1 MTYLLDTCV
10 FSELVARRPN
20 ESVTAWFKVARPTQL
35 YVSAITIG
43 EIKRG
48 IEKLPDGAR
57 RRQTLSEWLE
67 EDLLLRFQGRILQL
81 DVPVML
87 EWGRLVAG
95 LEHQGRKLPALD
107 SLMAA
112 QALYHRH
119 NLVTRNVKDF
129 QDTGVQ
135 IFNPWE

>member
-20 ESVTAWFKVARPTQL
+20 ENVAAWFSVARPTQL
-35 YVSAITIG
+35 YVSAFTIG

-48 IEKLPDGAR
+48 IEKLPDDAR
-57 RRQTLSEWLE
+57 RKQTLSEWLE
-67 EDLLLRFQGRILQL
+67 EDLLVRFQGRVLAL
-81 DVPVML
+81 DTPVLL

-95 LEHQGRKLPALD
+95 LERRGRKLPALD
-107 SLMAA
+107 SLIAA

-119 NLVTRNVKDF
+119 NLVTRNIRDF
-129 QDTGVQ
+129 LDTGLEL
-135 IFNPWE
+135 FNPWE

>member
-20 ESVTAWFKVARPTQL
+20 ENVAAWLSGARPTQL

-48 IEKLPDGAR
+48 IEKLPDDAR
-57 RRQTLSEWLE
+57 RKQTLSEWLE
-67 EDLLLRFQGRILQL
+67 EDLLVRFQGRVLVL
-81 DVPVML
+81 DTPVLL

-95 LEHQGRKLPALD
+95 LERRGRKLPALD
-107 SLMAA
+107 SLIAA

-119 NLVTRNVKDF
+119 DLVTRNVRDF
-129 QDTGVQ
+129 PDTGLEL
-135 IFNPWE
+135 FNPWE